1 MSIKPLAFMTY
12 CIYMDE
18 SFYSLGFSYFEG
30 IGPKKYAFLLK
41 EFGTAKAAWNA
52 TNEDHLRVLGKT
64 FGPRFIAFR
73 DTFDFDEKQE
83 ELESAGAWFVDV
95 GSSEYPHLLREI
107 PNPPIVLF
115 GIGDKTLLTSFKE
128 RYIGVVGTRK
138 ITSYGI
144 EVTTMM
150 VEQLVTSDYCIV
162 SGLALGVDALAHK
175 VALENEGKTI
185 AVLGC
190 GVNRCYPQENER
202 IYKDIIEKGS
212 LIISEFPL
220 GVSPTPGSFP
230 SRNRI
235 IAGISASVL
244 VTQGALGSGSLI
256 TASNA
261 VSLHRPVFAVPGP
274 ITSSL
279 SHGTNE
285 LLKEGAIMVSNANDI
300 MKGLGK
306 SLKTPQRQMIKGD
319 TALEQSIIDLLIDQ
333 AYSFDEFV
341 KKIQLSVQELGS
353 LLSVMEMKGFIKRDS
368 EGNFILV

>member
-1 MSIKPLAFMTY
+1 M
-12 CIYMDE
+12 
-18 SFYSLGFSYFEG
+18 GFSHFDG
-30 IGPKKYAFLLK
+30 IGPKKYALLLQR
-41 EFGTAKAAWNA
+41 FGTARTAWNA
-52 TNEDHLRVLGKT
+52 SEEDLLSVLGKT
-64 FGPRFIAFR
+64 FCPRFIAFR
-73 DTFDFDEKQE
+73 DTFDFEVKQK

-95 GSSEYPHLLREI
+95 GSSEYPNLLKEI

-115 GIGDKTLLTSFKE
+115 GIGDKTLLSSFNE
-128 RYIGVVGTRK
+128 RYIGIVGTRK

-144 EVTTMM
+144 DVTTMM
-150 VEQLVTSDYCIV
+150 VEELVQNNFCIV

-175 VALENEGKTI
+175 VTLENSGRTI
-185 AVLGC
+185 AALGC
-190 GVNRCYPQENER
+190 GVDHCYPQENEK

-212 LIISEFPL
+212 LIISEYPL

-261 VSLHRPVFAVPGP
+261 LELHRPVFAVPGP

-279 SHGTNE
+279 SQGTNE
-285 LLKEGAIMVSNANDI
+285 LLKEGAIMVSNVEDI

-306 SLKTPQRQMIKGD
+306 SLKTSQKQIVNGD
-319 TALEQSIIDLLIDQ
+319 TVLEQSVIDLLHVQ

-341 KKIQLSVQELGS
+341 KIMQLSVQELGS
-353 LLSVMEMKGFIKRDS
+353 LLSVMEMKGYIKRDD
-368 EGNFILV
+368 EGNFTLM